1 MLISLLTPTVL
12 ALDHI
17 SHMKK
22 PQQGFTLI
30 ELLVVIGIISLL
42 AVALLPQVIEGKTAA
57 NMAADQANLR
67 WHYATFMNYKNKMT
81 HYPKGGGHEFIL
93 RPWVEGMVEHTEQNF
108 DRYFSPQ
115 EDGDERKDELKA
127 DVESIWKSVDDL
139 TSEDTHYAG
148 RAAEHK
154 RRMFSGK
161 EIWMATDN
169 EFGGTYPDGT
179 IIVLMGDG
187 ATKKLLRAKQLKEYY
202 PEDIDEEFVF
212 EVGPNS
218 PHKGLAKLEK

>member
-1 MLISLLTPTVL
+1 
-12 ALDHI
+12 
-17 SHMKK
+17 MKNS
-22 PQQGFTLI
+22 QQGFTLI

-57 NMAADQANLR
+57 NMAADEANLR
-67 WHYATFMNYKNKMT
+67 WHYQTFLNYKNKMKR
-81 HYPKGGGHEFIL
+81 YPKGGGHQFIL

-115 EDGDERKDELKA
+115 EEGDERKDELKETLG
-127 DVESIWKSVDDL
+127 VENIWKSVDDL
-139 TSEDTHYAG
+139 SSEDTHYAG
-148 RAAEHK
+148 RAVEHK

-169 EFGGTYPDGT
+169 EFGSTYPDGT

-187 ATKKLLRAKQLKEYY
+187 ATRQLQRAKELKEWG
-202 PEDIDEEFVF
+202 PEDVDEEFTF

-218 PHKGLAKLEK
+218 PLDLLSTGNG

>member
-1 MLISLLTPTVL
+1 
-12 ALDHI
+12 
-17 SHMKK
+17 MKN

-57 NMAADQANLR
+57 NMAADEANLR
-67 WHYATFMNYKNKMT
+67 WHYQTFMNYKNKMKR
-81 HYPKGGGHEFIL
+81 YPKGGGHVFIL

-115 EDGDERKDELKA
+115 EEGDERKDELKEEIG
-127 DVESIWKSVDDL
+127 VESIWKSVDDL

-148 RAAEHK
+148 RATEHK

-169 EFGGTYPDGT
+169 EFGNTYPDGT

-187 ATKKLLRAKQLKEYY
+187 ATRQLQRAKELKEFF
-202 PEDIDEEFVF
+202 PEDVDEEFTF

-218 PHKGLAKLEK
+218 PHQGLAKLEK

>member
-1 MLISLLTPTVL
+1 
-12 ALDHI
+12 
-17 SHMKK
+17 MKN

-57 NMAADQANLR
+57 NVAADQANLR
-67 WHYATFMNYKNKMT
+67 WHYTTFTNYKNKMSR
-81 HYPKGGGHEFIL
+81 YPKGGGHKFIL
-93 RPWVEGMVEHTEQNF
+93 TPWVEGHVEHTEQNF

-115 EDGDERKDELKA
+115 EDGDEHKDDLKEVQG
-127 DVESIWKSVDDL
+127 VEAIWKSVDDL

-148 RAAEHK
+148 RARAYK

-169 EFGGTYPDGT
+169 EFGATYPDGT
-179 IIVLMGDG
+179 IVVLMGDG
-187 ATKKLLRAKQLKEYY
+187 ATKTLLRAKELKEFF
-202 PEDIDEEFVF
+202 PEDVDEEFVF
-212 EVGPNS
+212 EVGPNCE
-218 PHKGLAKLEK
+218 HKGLAKLER